1 MNINQQLDRLEQ
13 KVDKL
18 LKILGAEGS
27 TRQLPEIKRE
37 AMATVLQFRQKQAK
51 KRSYERADNIGK

>member
-1 MNINQQLDRLEQ
+1 MRSQLDRIEKKL
-13 KVDKL
+13 DKL
-18 LKILGAEGS
+18 LNILGAEGS

>member
-27 TRQLPEIKRE
+27 TRSSSEIKRE
-37 AMATVLQFRQKQAK
+37 AMATVLQFRQRQVKNK
-51 KRSYERADNIGK
+51 EK